1 MKRDTLDVRMDEIRE
16 LATKY
21 SKQDLARMVQMRMLD
36 PQEALMAGMMIDRI
50 AKSAMQPP
58 QSTVVQDVLGQQP
71 TSAPPATAP
80 PPPGIMAAA
89 GAPAPSAGVAALPSG
104 MTQMAGGGIVA
115 FDEGGEV
122 PGYAVGGAPQPT
134 YLPDNLDF
142 SKGQVPVYQAKAP
155 EKVDLAKA
163 GQMRQQAET
172 QAGVSQ
178 TFFEDLRKD
187 VLADKEDF
195 AKQKN
200 EAQGMAL
207 IQLGFGIAAAREGQ
221 EFQTANAAVT
231 QALSSYG
238 SALKEIKA
246 AEKEMKKSLREV
258 SVAEQTYKRS
268 NAEKDLA
275 RVQAAEDK
283 LQAHEQNYIKA
294 LNDGVARKIDLFKD
308 QRQRETQ
315 IETAKIG
322 RSATLGAAKIS
333 AGAPGAEQKLLET
346 IHAEEVAKNPNNP
359 PTMAETYE
367 RMKTNSG
374 KAEARAKYAL
384 ALEKEWND
392 MGVMQGKFMEDNPT
406 IKSGDDYIR
415 AKMKVFDEYYGKPGA
430 QGKGGAQGKPVV
442 VQTPQGAVQ
451 FNSQAEAD
459 AFKKKFGLK

>member
-1 MKRDTLDVRMDEIRE
+1 MKRDDFGVRIDEIRE

-21 SKQDLARMVQMRMLD
+21 SKPDLARMVQMGMLE
-36 PQEALMAGMMIDRI
+36 PQKALMAGMMIDRI
-50 AKSAMQPP
+50 AKSAMEPP
-58 QSTVVQDVLGQQP
+58 QSTVAQDVLGQRP
-71 TSAPPATAP
+71 TAAQGQF
-80 PPPGIMAAA
+80 PPGIMAAP

-104 MTQMAGGGIVA
+104 ITEMAGGGIVA
-115 FDEGGEV
+115 FAD
-122 PGYAVGGAPQPT
+122 GGAPQPT

-142 SKGQVPVYQAKAP
+142 AKGQVPVYQAKAP

-163 GQMRQQAET
+163 GQMRQEAEK
-172 QAGVSQ
+172 QAGVSP

-221 EFQTANAAVT
+221 EFQAANAAVQ
-231 QALSSYG
+231 QAVSSYG

-246 AEKEMKKSLREV
+246 AEKEMKKSLRDV
-258 SVAEQTYKRS
+258 SVAEQAYKRS

-322 RSATLGAAKIS
+322 AGATLGAARIH

-346 IHAEEVAKNPNNP
+346 IHAEEVARNPENP

-367 RMKTNSG
+367 RMKTNTG

-430 QGKGGAQGKPVV
+430 AGRSSALPMPPKQSDLRVGAIYETARGPARWNGAAFEPVPV
-442 VQTPQGAVQ
+442 
-451 FNSQAEAD
+451 
-459 AFKKKFGLK
+459 K

>member
-1 MKRDTLDVRMDEIRE
+1 MKRDTLDVRIDEIRQ
-16 LATKY
+16 LATEH
-21 SKQDLARMVQMRMLD
+21 SKPELARMVQMGMVT

-58 QSTVVQDVLGQQP
+58 RSTVVQDVLGPQP
-71 TSAPPATAP
+71 TSAQPEM
-80 PPPGIMAAA
+80 PPGIM
-89 GAPAPSAGVAALPSG
+89 GAPGAPPPSEGVAALPSG
-104 MTQMAGGGIVA
+104 IAEMAGGGIVA
-115 FDEGGEV
+115 FAD
-122 PGYAVGGAPQPT
+122 GGAPQPT

-163 GQMRQQAET
+163 AQMRQEAEK
-172 QAGVSQ
+172 QAGVSP
-178 TFFEDLRKD
+178 TFFDDLRKD

-207 IQLGFGIAAAREGQ
+207 LQFGFGLAGARKGE
-221 EFQTANAAVT
+221 EFQTASAAA
-231 QALSSYG
+231 QQSLNSYG

-246 AEKEMKKSLREV
+246 AEKEMKKSLRDL
-258 SVAEQTYKRS
+258 SVAQEAYKRS

-322 RSATLGAAKIS
+322 KSATLGAAEIS
-333 AGAPGAEQKLLET
+333 ARAPGAEQKLLET
-346 IHAEEVAKNPNNP
+346 IHAEEVKKNPNNP

-367 RMKTNSG
+367 RMKTSSG
-374 KAEARAKYAL
+374 KAEARAKIVL

-392 MGVMQGKFMEDNPT
+392 IIGDMTGESLRKVKAMYPNVET
-406 IKSGDDYIR
+406 GDDYIR
-415 AKMKVFDEYYGKPGA
+415 EKMKVVDEYYGRPGPQAKDGA
-430 QGKGGAQGKPVV
+430 QDKPVV